1 MRNKNYQL
9 DPLGMLP
16 NPEGGGLQNPSI
28 LEQIRQI
35 LSPPPVQEGGNLAS
49 AGLSLKVLAD
59 ALKNPVIRDQM
70 TSKPG
75 EVSEGL
81 RKPEPSKLEPYI
93 GPSHSTWGLP
103 KAGEKMVSP
112 GVTPSN
118 PWSPGPLWKVDALKN
133 LQEQNKE
140 KARTSVDAGY
150 SLSADPNIGPPLP
163 PSIVDS
169 KKDGSPWY
177 KTSETPGVHFGKG
190 MAALGDAFASAGQG
204 KGGHLSNIIKQ
215 EQFWDSEQRKQ
226 YDAQM
231 RAKLQET
238 IHNATFG
245 LKEKTLTLKK
255 EGQESDIKIEEGKVD
270 RQERIDKAKNELEG
284 FNTKSGK
291 AFMDSLVTGGG
302 TSYAL
307 MTGPYGVDPDDYL
320 SSHSVQMM
328 QKEKTMLDGHRNK
341 LKLKGASK
349 SSTDINKNFLINTI
363 NADERKR
370 KLAAIMFPKTFPN
383 NTDGVDSVTAEHID
397 KKLDKTLLEYDKRW
411 DKTFDKNKLYA
422 GLEAQIESYTPL
434 WGLIEKLNG
443 LEKGSLD
450 PNLLRVNVANNTVDY
465 LGFKNKRMTLKIPGT
480 TVFGFRLG
488 DKDYGIADGLSRLFT
503 EAGFK
508 KKVKHDVTNSEMDHA
523 LESIFG
529 EKRLNQAG
537 KSLTGNELK
546 LWNKYTQQKGLTT
559 SAAVMDTVLKMRGLM
574 NKQMDRSKKSFL
586 GAGKIAQEYYYMRR
600 PKESRGA
607 FIAKPGKTI
616 GERMLRLYHSGEGDT
631 KEKVRR
637 MKADPLIQAWDLSVT
652 NHLRNKKAAKQPYW
666 WNRKERKVYTHE
678 EFNALGHPDTG
689 DFLHQDRWKEIQTFY
704 DFSKR
709 FQGSK

>member
-1 MRNKNYQL
+1 
-9 DPLGMLP
+9 
-16 NPEGGGLQNPSI
+16 
-28 LEQIRQI
+28 
-35 LSPPPVQEGGNLAS
+35 
-49 AGLSLKVLAD
+49 
-59 ALKNPVIRDQM
+59 
-70 TSKPG
+70 
-75 EVSEGL
+75 
-81 RKPEPSKLEPYI
+81 
-93 GPSHSTWGLP
+93 
-103 KAGEKMVSP
+103 
-112 GVTPSN
+112 
-118 PWSPGPLWKVDALKN
+118 
-133 LQEQNKE
+133 
-140 KARTSVDAGY
+140 
-150 SLSADPNIGPPLP
+150 
-163 PSIVDS
+163 
-169 KKDGSPWY
+169 
-177 KTSETPGVHFGKG
+177 
-190 MAALGDAFASAGQG
+190 
-204 KGGHLSNIIKQ
+204 
-215 EQFWDSEQRKQ
+215 
-226 YDAQM
+226 
-231 RAKLQET
+231 
-238 IHNATFG
+238 
-245 LKEKTLTLKK
+245 
-255 EGQESDIKIEEGKVD
+255 
-270 RQERIDKAKNELEG
+270 
-284 FNTKSGK
+284 
-291 AFMDSLVTGGG
+291 
-302 TSYAL
+302 

-370 KLAAIMFPKTFPN
+370 KLAAIMFPKIFPN
-383 NTDGVDSVTAEHID
+383 NTNGVDSVTAKHID
-397 KKLDKTLLEYDKRW
+397 TKLDKTLLEYDKRW

-488 DKDYGIADGLSRLFT
+488 DKDYGIADGLARLAR

-508 KKVKHDVTNSEMDHA
+508 KKVKYDVTNSEMDHA

-586 GAGKIAQEYYYMRR
+586 GTGKIAQEYYYMRR

-631 KEKVRR
+631 KEKVKR